1 MIKRSL
7 MRSGAILAF
16 CCIAALTSSCF
27 TQSFLVGGGAKGTQE
42 ETAQN
47 WFLVYGL
54 ANISNTNISAMARGA
69 SGYTISLAVL
79 PDLKQSSF
87 VDKIISIFYHL
98 FLHYL

>member
-69 SGYTISLAVL
+69 SGYTVTIQRTFIDGLIYNILGGLAGPETIV
-79 PDLKQSSF
+79 
-87 VDKIISIFYHL
+87 VRR
-98 FLHYL
+98 

>member
-7 MRSGAILAF
+7 MRSGAVLAF

-27 TQSFLVGGGAKGTQE
+27 TQSFLVGGGARGTQE

-54 ANISNTNISAMARGA
+54 ANISNTNISAMAKGA
-69 SGYTISLAVL
+69 SSYTVTIQRTFIDGLIYNILGGLAGPETIV
-79 PDLKQSSF
+79 
-87 VDKIISIFYHL
+87 VRR
-98 FLHYL
+98 